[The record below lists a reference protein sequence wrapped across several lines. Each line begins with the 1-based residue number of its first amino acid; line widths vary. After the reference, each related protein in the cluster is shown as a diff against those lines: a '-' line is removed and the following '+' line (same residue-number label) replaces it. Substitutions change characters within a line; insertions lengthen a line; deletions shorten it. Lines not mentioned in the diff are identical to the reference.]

1 MKKPME
7 GIEKYTDDRRTV
19 MTLDAGGTNLV
30 FTAMQGCRAVTD
42 PVRMPSAADN
52 LQQCLA
58 TIVEGFRICSR
69 KIGEQPVAISFAF
82 PGPADYKAGIIG
94 DLPNFPAFR
103 GGVALGPYLQRAFGV
118 PVFINNDGNLFAYG
132 EYMAGSLPLIN
143 ARLRESGCRKQFG
156 NLISVTLGT
165 GFGMGVV
172 TEGRLLFGDNGC
184 GGDIWCFRN
193 GIYHDL
199 IAEESVSIRAVCREY
214 AALSG
219 DRRTLTPK
227 DIFDIAGGMTDGD
240 RDAAEGSFAMLGRAA
255 ADALASVITVIDGPV
270 SIGGGLSG
278 ASKYYMPALIDCLR
292 STLATHGGARFPR
305 LQTEVFNLD
314 DPDEFNRFASVK
326 NTVVEIPGS
335 DEAVEYD
342 NSKRIGVVTAHGSTS
357 HIISTG
363 AYIYALN
370 NL

>member
-1 MKKPME
+1 MKE
-7 GIEKYTDDRRTV
+7 IDKYTGDRRTV
-19 MTLDAGGTNLV
+19 LTLDAGGTNFV
-30 FTAMQGCRAVTD
+30 FTAMQGCRPVTD
-42 PVRMPSAADN
+42 PVRLPSAADN
-52 LQQCLA
+52 LQQCLD
-58 TIVEGFRICSR
+58 TIVEGFRICSG
-69 KIGEQPVAISFAF
+69 KTGEQPVAISFAF
-82 PGPADYKAGIIG
+82 PGPADYKAGVIG

-103 GGVALGPYLQRAFGV
+103 GGVALGPYLQRMFGV

-143 ARLRESGCRKQFG
+143 ARLRESGCGKQFR

-172 TEGRLLFGDNGC
+172 TEGRLLLGDNGC

-193 GIYHDL
+193 GVYPDM

-227 DIFDIAGGMTDGD
+227 DIFDIAEGTAAGD
-240 RDAAEGSFAMLGRAA
+240 IDAAAGSFEMLGRAA
-255 ADALASVITVIDGPV
+255 ADALASAITVIDGPV

-278 ASKYYMPALIDCLR
+278 ANKYYMPALVGELR

-314 DPDEFNRFASVK
+314 DPDEFGRFASVK
-326 NTVVEIPGS
+326 NTVVRIPGS
-335 DEAVEYD
+335 DETVEYD
-342 NSKRIGVVTAHGSTS
+342 SSKRIGVMTARGSTS
-357 HIISTG
+357 RIISTG